1 MIDLFLISQM
11 IAANPETQKFCAEAV
26 GIPYASDN
34 FTDKEWEEF
43 QSCMTFFEQRERRQT
58 PSGAPVSAPVPLPLP
73 VLPYDASLPLL
84 DA

>member
-11 IAANPETQKFCAEAV
+11 IAANPETQKYCADVV

-34 FTDKEWEEF
+34 FTDKEWQQF
-43 QSCMTFFEQRERRQT
+43 QRCMRFFERHQER
-58 PSGAPVSAPVPLPLP
+58 PGAPVKGACASYMP